1 MRIFLQMRFHRNYFL
16 LARFATAGR
25 ESASKRRWRR
35 FMTTRTKQG
44 IIVAGFVLLSG
55 LAVWGWARKPSPEG
69 ASYVTG
75 YDGLP
80 LATAQPVTN
89 EQPPAGSGQPLPDG
103 DARQYPQPAMSA
115 GPEYQSSGAPANPC
129 LTPASYTASSLPM
142 YASRDYVRTTRPRS
156 EIVESSPAPAR
167 YVEQGSSDRVV
178 VRRRGR
184 SKKMSA
190 AIVAGSAGAGAAIGA
205 IAGGGKGA
213 ALGAV
218 TGGVAGF
225 VYDRL
230 THRR

>member
-1 MRIFLQMRFHRNYFL
+1 
-16 LARFATAGR
+16 
-25 ESASKRRWRR
+25 
-35 FMTTRTKQG
+35 MTTRTKQG
-44 IIVAGFVLLSG
+44 LIVAGFVLLSG
-55 LAVWGWARKPSPEG
+55 LAVWGWARKPSPAG
-69 ASYVTG
+69 AAYVTG
-75 YDGLP
+75 YDGAP
-80 LATAQPVTN
+80 LAPAQPVTA
-89 EQPPAGSGQPLPDG
+89 EQPAAYSDAAPGGGAG
-103 DARQYPQPAMSA
+103 QYAQPAVSA
-115 GPEYQSSGAPANPC
+115 EPDYQSSATSANPC
-129 LTPASYTASSLPM
+129 VTPASYSASSLPM

-156 EIVESSPAPAR
+156 EVVESSPAPAR

-178 VRRRGR
+178 TRRRGR